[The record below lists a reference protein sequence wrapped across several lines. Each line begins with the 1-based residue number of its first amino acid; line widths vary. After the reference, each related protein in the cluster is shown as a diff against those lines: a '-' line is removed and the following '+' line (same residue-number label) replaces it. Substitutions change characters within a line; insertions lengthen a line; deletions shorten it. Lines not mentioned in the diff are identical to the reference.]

1 MYVFLDVPCDLLRA
15 KEQKQVALVSTVTT
29 VQALYMFLIRLIK
42 YDQTLLSTQLELL

>member
-15 KEQKQVALVSTVTT
+15 KERKQVALVPTVTT
-29 VQALYMFLIRLIK
+29 GQALYMFLIRLIK